1 MVFRVRWVSACLS
14 IPVHQCHRQLLNYP
28 FTQRSLDP
36 TSLHIDER
44 FEQKMRWF
52 TPLDEFLYT
61 HNPFPILA
69 AFTARQNIASDAL
82 ILHSTELPYLAV
94 PLCAALPL
102 EYVDPEHSRL
112 LWPLLYPLRLS
123 SRSTRASIS
132 DELAKLTNRNCSL
145 RPSTDGP
152 ILPDLPEPAS
162 PSRPNSRRARLSV
175 GGLLNQSLFRYT
187 TGTKDLPH
195 SSTSASSGR
204 PRPSRRTLRRAR
216 SISDVPRTP
225 SMLSPSVSGTSNA
238 DQDVFSQS
246 SHSNIVFGRQS
257 LDLSRGSTS
266 ELSEPASDPYSAHDC
281 LHLPFGEGVLYTEP
295 PKPRNHSLPHSPRV
309 VREMQSFESG
319 LTAKADD
326 NQPRA
331 PMRQRQRLDITNKP
345 QVLAPNTRS
354 VTPYSTSV
362 FDILQIYSGVPLP
375 DTLSEDSNEP
385 TVKLTSTLT
394 VAPKDDPRF
403 VIWGELLPGEE
414 DMFQS
419 TTDLSSG
426 GAPGHRLSRVQNGD
440 TLRPQEG
447 LKTVIMAATIE
458 RWIAQL
464 TSELNYEELLNFF
477 LTYRTYISSIDLCH
491 LLICRFHW
499 ALESPLSPNEET
511 VRKIVRVRTF
521 IAIRYWLI
529 TFFRID
535 FVPNAALCQVFSG
548 WLNTLRRDPILVALP
563 DALVRSH
570 LSGTLLCTER
580 D

>member
-1 MVFRVRWVSACLS
+1 MGQRLS
-14 IPVHQCHRQLLNYP
+14 PPVHQCHRHLFNYP
-28 FTQRSLDP
+28 STQPSLDS
-36 TSLHIDER
+36 TSLHINKR
-44 FEQKMRWF
+44 FEQRIRWF
-52 TPLDEFLYT
+52 VPLDKFLHR

-69 AFTARQNIASDAL
+69 AFTAPQNIVPDAL
-82 ILHSTELPYLAV
+82 LHHSTELPYLVV
-94 PLCAALPL
+94 PLCATLTLSMWTLSILPC
-102 EYVDPEHSRL
+102 YGPNSIRFVFHQFNPRSH
-112 LWPLLYPLRLS
+112 LR
-123 SRSTRASIS
+123 R
-132 DELAKLTNRNCSL
+132 LAKLTNHNCSL

-152 ILPDLPEPAS
+152 ILPDVPKPAS
-162 PSRPNSRRARLSV
+162 PPRPNSRRARLSV

-187 TGTKDLPH
+187 TGIKDLPH

-204 PRPSRRTLRRAR
+204 PHPSRRTRRRAR
-216 SISDVPRTP
+216 SISDMPRTP

-238 DQDVFSQS
+238 DHDIFSQS

-266 ELSEPASDPYSAHDC
+266 ELSEPVSDPYSAHDC

-319 LTAKADD
+319 LTARADD
-326 NQPRA
+326 NQPRT

-345 QVLAPNTRS
+345 QVLVPNTRS

-362 FDILQIYSGVPLP
+362 FDILQVYSGVPLP

-385 TVKLTSTLT
+385 TVKLTSALT

-403 VIWGELLPGEE
+403 VIWGELLPGDE

-426 GAPGHRLSRVQNGD
+426 GAPGHRLSRIQNGD

-535 FVPNAALCQVFSG
+535 FVPNTALCQVFSG

-563 DALVRSH
+563 DALVRPQP
-570 LSGTLLCTER
+570 SGTLLCTER

>member
-1 MVFRVRWVSACLS
+1 MARILVFRRYAS
-14 IPVHQCHRQLLNYP
+14 
-28 FTQRSLDP
+28 
-36 TSLHIDER
+36 TS
-44 FEQKMRWF
+44 
-52 TPLDEFLYT
+52 
-61 HNPFPILA
+61 
-69 AFTARQNIASDAL
+69 
-82 ILHSTELPYLAV
+82 V
-94 PLCAALPL
+94 
-102 EYVDPEHSRL
+102 
-112 LWPLLYPLRLS
+112 
-123 SRSTRASIS
+123 
-132 DELAKLTNRNCSL
+132 ELAKLTNRNCSL

-152 ILPDLPEPAS
+152 ILPDVPEPAS
-162 PSRPNSRRARLSV
+162 PPRSNSRRARLSV

-187 TGTKDLPH
+187 MGTKDLPH

-204 PRPSRRTLRRAR
+204 PQASRRTLRRAR

-266 ELSEPASDPYSAHDC
+266 ELSEPASDPYSAHDR

-295 PKPRNHSLPHSPRV
+295 PKPRTHNPHHIPRV

-319 LTAKADD
+319 LTARADD
-326 NQPRA
+326 NQPRV
-331 PMRQRQRLDITNKP
+331 PMRQKQPLDIMNKA
-345 QVLAPNTRS
+345 QVLAPNTRN

-362 FDILQIYSGVPLP
+362 FDILQMYSGVPLP

-385 TVKLTSTLT
+385 TVKLTFTLT
-394 VAPKDDPRF
+394 VAPRDDPRF
-403 VIWGELLPGEE
+403 VIWGELFPGDE
-414 DMFQS
+414 DMSQS

-440 TLRPQEG
+440 TLPRPQDG

-464 TSELNYEELLNFF
+464 TSELNYEELLSFF

-535 FVPNAALCQVFSG
+535 FVPNTALCQVFSG

-563 DALVRSH
+563 DALVRPRQSH
-570 LSGTLLCTER
+570 SLLCTER

>member
-1 MVFRVRWVSACLS
+1 M
-14 IPVHQCHRQLLNYP
+14 
-28 FTQRSLDP
+28 
-36 TSLHIDER
+36 
-44 FEQKMRWF
+44 
-52 TPLDEFLYT
+52 
-61 HNPFPILA
+61 
-69 AFTARQNIASDAL
+69 
-82 ILHSTELPYLAV
+82 
-94 PLCAALPL
+94 
-102 EYVDPEHSRL
+102 
-112 LWPLLYPLRLS
+112 
-123 SRSTRASIS
+123 
-132 DELAKLTNRNCSL
+132 
-145 RPSTDGP
+145 
-152 ILPDLPEPAS
+152 
-162 PSRPNSRRARLSV
+162 
-175 GGLLNQSLFRYT
+175 
-187 TGTKDLPH
+187 GTKDLPH

-295 PKPRNHSLPHSPRV
+295 PKPRNHSLSHSSRV

-331 PMRQRQRLDITNKP
+331 PMRQRQRFDITNKP

-354 VTPYSTSV
+354 VTPYATSV

-426 GAPGHRLSRVQNGD
+426 GAPGHRLSRIQNGD

-563 DALVRSH
+563 DALVRPR

-580 D
+580 YRTDFANAE